1 VHHLVAE
8 AVLLVRRAPGVS
20 HASVSVHVVEDVA
33 EIGVVADGAFADT
46 PGAQATLASIRERA
60 DELGGALEVLERGSG
75 IHVAVP
81 R

>member
-8 AVLLVRRAPGVS
+8 AVLLVRRAPRVS
-20 HASVSVHVVEDVA
+20 HATIAVHVSGDVA
-33 EIGVVADGAFADT
+33 EISVIADGAFAEGT
-46 PGAQATLASIRERA
+46 AAQATLASIRERA
-60 DELGGALEVLERGSG
+60 DELGGALEVLESGSG